1 MFGALFDDARFGIRQ
16 LRKSPAFTLTAV
28 LTLALG
34 IGANA
39 TIFSWL
45 NSVILNPLPRVD
57 SRDLVSVRWRT
68 PEGHGS
74 AFSWPDYLD
83 MKGRARTVESLTAGT
98 MAPFSLGEN
107 TQPERVWGLFVASN
121 YFSTLGVK
129 PVRGR
134 AFLPEEDN
142 NPGGHPVTLIS
153 YHLWQDR
160 FGGDPGI
167 VGRRIRLNN
176 RDFSVVGV
184 APPGFQGSILGLTFD
199 LYVPVSMVEAIS
211 GDVGLLSNRSTH
223 WLLGHARLRPGT
235 DRRQVDADLTAMSS
249 QLAHQSSRPERYAR
263 AEVVPMWRE
272 GGGQLL
278 GPVLM
283 LMMAVVGVVLLIA
296 CANVANLV
304 LARAAG
310 RRREIAIRLALGV
323 SRGRLIGQLLVEN
336 GMLTLLGAAGAL
348 LILPAAGGLLMQFAP
363 VTDFPVLVQVRPDT
377 TVLLFTLSVSALA
390 TILFGLIPAL
400 RASRPDVV
408 DVLKE
413 ESGGSASP
421 GKAWLRNSLV
431 VGQVALSSVLLVG
444 AGLLLKSLS
453 RAVEADPGFD
463 PRNVL
468 VAGVDL
474 IPSGYNEARGK
485 VALREMRDRIAAL
498 PGVAAIST
506 VDRVPLGLGGSSSAT
521 VEVEGYIPSKDEEM
535 LASVLTVGP
544 DYFHTM
550 NTRMVAGREFTPAD
564 TDSTERVMVINET
577 FARRY
582 FSKLDPLGRHVK
594 LRGQTRTVAGVARD
608 SKTQSLDE
616 KPRPAAYL
624 PVLQDFTSE
633 SNFLVRTL
641 AKPMAMARTVE
652 GAIHAINP
660 ALPVYGERSL
670 EQSISVAYF
679 GQRMGG
685 SLLGVFGGLALALAA
700 VGLYGVLA
708 YSVTQRSREVGIR
721 MALGAARGDV
731 LRLILG
737 QGLWLAGI
745 GLAIGL
751 VVSIA
756 VTRLMSAL
764 LFGVSPRDPATLLVV
779 SILLVA
785 VSLAASFLPA
795 YRATKIDPILAIRHE

>member
-1 MFGALFDDARFGIRQ
+1 MLRAFLDDARFGVRQ
-16 LRKSPAFTLTAV
+16 LRKTPAFTLTAV

-45 NSVILNPLPRVD
+45 NSVILNPLPRVE
-57 SRDLVSVRWRT
+57 SRGLVSVRWRT

-74 AFSWPDYLD
+74 SFSWLDYLD
-83 MKGRARTVESLTAGT
+83 MKQRANTVANLTVGT
-98 MAPFSLGEN
+98 MSPFSLGEN
-107 TQPERVWGLFVASN
+107 TQPERVWGMLVSSN
-121 YFSTLGVK
+121 YFQTLGTQ

-134 AFLPEEDN
+134 AFLAEEDS
-142 NPGGHPVTLIS
+142 NPGGHPVAVIS
-153 YHLWQDR
+153 YQLWQSR
-160 FGGDPGI
+160 FGADPGA
-167 VGRRIRLNN
+167 VGRKIRLNN
-176 RDFSVVGV
+176 RDFTIVGIM
-184 APPGFQGSILGLTFD
+184 PQGFQGSILGLTFD
-199 LYVPVSMVEAIS
+199 LYVPASMAEAVFSEAGI
-211 GDVGLLSNRSTH
+211 LSNRNTH
-223 WLLGHARLRPGT
+223 WLLGHARLKPGM
-235 DRRQVDADLTAMSS
+235 DVRQVEADLTAISA
-249 QLAHQSSRPERYAR
+249 QLARETKRPDQYSR
-263 AEVVPMWRE
+263 AEVIPIWRE
-272 GGGQLL
+272 GGGEMLA
-278 GPVLM
+278 PVIL

-310 RRREIAIRLALGV
+310 RRREIAIRQALGIRR
-323 SRGRLIGQLLVEN
+323 SRLIGQLLVEN
-336 GMLTLLGAAGAL
+336 GMLASLGGAGAL
-348 LILPAAGGLLMQFAP
+348 LVLPMAGKLLMKFAP
-363 VTDFPVLVQVRPDT
+363 VTDFPVLVQVRSDA
-377 TVLLFTLSVSALA
+377 TVLLFTLAVSVVA
-390 TILFGLIPAL
+390 TLLFGMIPAL

-408 DVLKE
+408 SALKE

-431 VGQVALSSVLLVG
+431 VAQVTLSLVLLVG

-453 RAVEADPGFD
+453 RAVAADPGFD

-474 IPSGYNEARGK
+474 VSSGYNEARGK
-485 VALREMRDRIAAL
+485 IALREMLSRIATL
-498 PGVAAIST
+498 PGVTAVST
-506 VDRVPLGLGGSSSAT
+506 IQYVPLGLGGSSST
-521 VEVEGYIPSKDEEM
+521 SVEVEGYVPSKNEEM
-535 LASVLTVGP
+535 VAVVETIGP

-550 NTRMVAGREFTPAD
+550 NTPLVAGREFTPSDA
-564 TDSTERVMVINET
+564 DSTERVVVINET

-582 FSKLDPLGRHVK
+582 FSKFDPVGHHVQ
-594 LRGQTRTVAGVARD
+594 LRGRTRTVAGVVRD
-608 SKTQSLDE
+608 TKIQSLDE
-616 KPRPAAYL
+616 KPKAVVYL
-624 PVLQDFTSE
+624 PVLQSFASE
-633 SNFLVRTL
+633 TNFLVRTIG
-641 AKPMAMARTVE
+641 KPMAMARAVE
-652 GAIHAINP
+652 DAIHVVNP

-685 SLLGVFGGLALALAA
+685 SLLGVFGALALALAA

-708 YSVTQRSREVGIR
+708 YTVTQRSREVGIR

-737 QGLWLAGI
+737 QGLRLAAV

-751 VVSIA
+751 AASIA

-764 LFGVSPRDPATLLVV
+764 LFGVSARDPATFLSV

-785 VSLAASFLPA
+785 VALASSFLPA
-795 YRATKIDPILAIRHE
+795 YRATKIDPILAIRYE